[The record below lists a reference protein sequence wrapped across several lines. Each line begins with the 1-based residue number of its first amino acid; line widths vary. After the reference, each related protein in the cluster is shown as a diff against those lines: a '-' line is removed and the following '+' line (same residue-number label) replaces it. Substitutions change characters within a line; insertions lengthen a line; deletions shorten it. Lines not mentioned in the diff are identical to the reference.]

1 MFAMAAKKTKGKQKM
16 EMKSIENQEVR
27 LVTFSKRWSSIYK
40 KVSELVT
47 LTGAEILFVV
57 FSPAGNPFSFA
68 HPSMEY
74 VTNHFLGGD
83 SPLAMALSSLLEAR
97 RHVRIQEQLDSDAKK
112 GQELE
117 EKLIENERKGWWD
130 ASIEEL
136 NLLKLIELEN
146 KFKTLHTSLCNE
158 VIDSNNRAS
167 SSSRVPQSD

>member
-1 MFAMAAKKTKGKQKM
+1 
-16 EMKSIENQEVR
+16 
-27 LVTFSKRWSSIYK
+27 
-40 KVSELVT
+40 
-47 LTGAEILFVV
+47 
-57 FSPAGNPFSFA
+57 
-68 HPSMEY
+68 MEY

-97 RHVRIQEQLDSDAKK
+97 RHVRIQEQLDSDTKK

-146 KFKTLHTSLCNE
+146 KFKTLHTS
-158 VIDSNNRAS
+158 
-167 SSSRVPQSD
+167 